1 MTSIFKLPIRAALV
15 PALLASPVALCL
27 SLSAAMAGPSMSTSL
42 QATSLDLPA
51 CLKRGEETMRE
62 AGLTKNLQVLQ
73 TTVYGEQGDYTAS
86 VRCLPDKD
94 VVFFVVAGPRPD
106 RASKFMT
113 DLRGK
118 F

>member
-1 MTSIFKLPIRAALV
+1 MSIRVALAA
-15 PALLASPVALCL
+15 ALLAVA
-27 SLSAAMAGPSMSTSL
+27 AAPGPASAGPSMSTSL
-42 QATSLDLPA
+42 QPTSLDLPA
-51 CLKRGEETMRE
+51 CLKRGEEIMRE
-62 AGLTKNLQVLQ
+62 TGLTKNLQVLQ

-94 VVFFVVAGPRPD
+94 IVFFIVAGPRPD
-106 RASKFMT
+106 RASKLMT